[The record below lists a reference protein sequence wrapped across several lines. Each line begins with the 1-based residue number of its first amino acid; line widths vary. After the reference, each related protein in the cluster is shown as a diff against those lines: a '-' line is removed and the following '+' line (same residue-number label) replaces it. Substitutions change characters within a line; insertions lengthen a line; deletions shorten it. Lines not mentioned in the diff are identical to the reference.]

1 MNRELDTNETRVG
14 SYRIASWLLFDR
26 AVCGRTEADVAS
38 CPCWI
43 RNARQLL
50 SGFESRPGN
59 ALVVC
64 RERAGA
70 NRERELRL
78 KSSRIRNA

>member
-1 MNRELDTNETRVG
+1 MNREMDTNGTRVG
-14 SYRIASWLLFDR
+14 SYRIASWLLLDQ

-43 RNARQLL
+43 GNARQLL
-50 SGFESRPGN
+50 SGFERRLGN

-64 RERAGA
+64 RERAGV